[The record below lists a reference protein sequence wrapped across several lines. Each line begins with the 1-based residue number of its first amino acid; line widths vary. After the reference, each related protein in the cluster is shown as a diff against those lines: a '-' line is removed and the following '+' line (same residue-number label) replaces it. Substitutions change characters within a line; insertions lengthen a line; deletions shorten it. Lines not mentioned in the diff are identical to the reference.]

1 MFNPTFLTASAPTIQ
16 DVGATVLRCFPLVIS
31 LWLLMSRR
39 YHADHDIC
47 CRRSPVCVAC
57 LPSLCLPSKRNFI
70 ESVQRWLC
78 GSHTLSA
85 LQIMCVSKVS
95 MGSLEMVNHTTQLII
110 GGEAKF
116 HGLIHISARIGP
128 TSIYHHG

>member
-1 MFNPTFLTASAPTIQ
+1 MYLVAFQ
-16 DVGATVLRCFPLVIS
+16 LRIKQPHITHLSINREEEFKALE
-31 LWLLMSRR
+31 
-39 YHADHDIC
+39 
-47 CRRSPVCVAC
+47 
-57 LPSLCLPSKRNFI
+57 KRNFI